1 MAPGFRSTPPTA
13 TWPELVQDVLLAL
26 PLGLLIGLS
35 LGALGAG
42 GSILTVPA
50 LVLVLGQSPH
60 EAAGT
65 SLVVV
70 GSIAAT
76 GAIEHRRRGS
86 MRLRAGLAF
95 AAAGIIGSLVGS
107 VLSVRTA
114 PDVLAL
120 AFSAIMLVAA
130 AMMWRDTR
138 PHDTGDAGVASHASL
153 TTKITRT
160 VIAGSVVGFLT
171 GYFGIGGGFLAVP
184 ALTFALGVPITV
196 AVGTSLLV
204 IALNSATALAPR
216 LGGDVIDWTI
226 TAAFVAG
233 GVIGA
238 FSGARIAHRVA
249 PARLKRAFAIVVACI
264 AVILAVHAAAGLN

>member
-1 MAPGFRSTPPTA
+1 VHEA
-13 TWPELVQDVLLAL
+13 LLAL

-35 LGALGAG
+35 LGSLGAG

-50 LVLVLGQSPH
+50 LVLVLGQTPH

-76 GAIEHRRRGS
+76 GALEHRRRGS
-86 MRLRAGLAF
+86 VRLRAGLAF
-95 AAAGIIGSLVGS
+95 AAAGIAGSLVGS
-107 VLSVRTA
+107 FLSIRTA
-114 PDVLAL
+114 PDLLAL
-120 AFSAIMLVAA
+120 AFSAIMLLAA
-130 AMMWRDTR
+130 AMMWRDTTR
-138 PHDTGDAGVASHASL
+138 SQDADLADVSGSATLA
-153 TTKITRT
+153 TKITRT
-160 VIAGSVVGFLT
+160 LAAGSVVGFLT

-184 ALTFALGVPITV
+184 ALTYALGVPITV

-216 LGGDVIDWTI
+216 LGEDVINWTI

-233 GVIGA
+233 GVAGA
-238 FSGARIAHRVA
+238 LGGARVAHGID
-249 PARLKRAFAIVVACI
+249 PARLKRSFAIVIACI
-264 AVILAVHAAAGLN
+264 AGILATHAATGLV